1 MFIVLILSMTQVVP
15 VWHIAEIYQP
25 DVILWLKMMAVLLP
39 LKGMMK
45 TIWLVRLHYW
55 VRRSRPV
62 NH

>member
-1 MFIVLILSMTQVVP
+1 MLILSMTQVVP

-25 DVILWLKMMAVLLP
+25 DVILWLKIVTILLA

-45 TIWLVRLHYW
+45 TIWLVRLHYG
-55 VRRSRPV
+55 VRRNRHI

>member
-1 MFIVLILSMTQVVP
+1 MFIVLILSMSQVVP

-25 DVILWLKMMAVLLP
+25 DVILWLKLMAVLLA
-39 LKGMMK
+39 LKGMME
-45 TIWLVRLHYW
+45 TIRLVRLYYW

>member
-1 MFIVLILSMTQVVP
+1 MTQVVP

-25 DVILWLKMMAVLLP
+25 DVVLWLKMMSVLLA
-39 LKGMMK
+39 LKGMME
-45 TIWLVRLHYW
+45 TIRLVRLYYW